1 VLKIFALWA
10 PVLGAFLFFSPPAH
24 SQIAVNPAWSKLL
37 HAPNT
42 VAGEFLLDP
51 SGTEHPERELAA
63 FIKALDTAAI
73 DSGDRHPLC
82 RFPARALWLKENAP
96 SLMLAKVVCP
106 KWDLYR
112 ERVAA
117 TSAAV
122 VFSSY
127 YVNNPA
133 SSFGHTFLRLGKE
146 SAEGDAAPSLLDV
159 GVSYGA
165 ITNGAGPI
173 KYVIGGLTGAFF
185 GSTTAIPYYYKVREY
200 NDYETRDLWNY
211 HLRLTPR
218 EVERLTAHAFELE
231 SAGFPYYF
239 LSSNCSLF
247 VLQMLEATR
256 PGLELTRHLPFYVIP
271 SDTLKALEKENLIER
286 VSYRPSPRARF
297 LFLREKLTADELE
310 LLDRVLADPAHPLPL
325 ADDRRALIYDAAL
338 AHRDFTYAKA
348 ILREEP
354 KALGLKRPLL
364 LARSQVPV
372 KSGDPVVMPP
382 QGSQPHQGHG
392 SRRLGLAALPREQ
405 TLELRFAFHDLLDP
419 SGGYPANTAMTVG
432 KVKLRRTHENRWD
445 VPEVQLL
452 DITSLRPWDRYG
464 WAPSWRME
472 LGLKEIHQT
481 DAYGINGAIG
491 GAFKVAAVTFAVMAG
506 GDAHYLAA
514 TPSRGRAA
522 LGPEALV
529 LWELT
534 PRLKAMTTWRAR
546 FAPWRERI
554 TRHAIRYSPTDTW
567 SLEGNLETQEGPRG
581 TQSGGALYYYF

>member
-1 VLKIFALWA
+1 VLKISPLWA
-10 PVLGAFLFFSPPAH
+10 PVLGAFFFFSSQAF
-24 SQIAVNPAWSKLL
+24 SQIAVNSAWNKLL
-37 HAPNT
+37 HAPNNA
-42 VAGEFLLDP
+42 AGEFLLDP
-51 SGTEHPERELAA
+51 EGGQHPERELVAFLRAIEAA
-63 FIKALDTAAI
+63 PPTAA
-73 DSGDRHPLC
+73 DSHPLC

-96 SLMLAKVVCP
+96 ALTLPQVVCP
-106 KWDLYR
+106 KWDTYR
-112 ERVAA
+112 ERVSA

-146 SAEGDAAPSLLDV
+146 SPEGDVVPSLLDV

-165 ITNGAGPI
+165 VTHGAGPL
-173 KYVIGGLTGAFF
+173 KYVIGGLGGAFY

-211 HLRLTPR
+211 HLRLTPQ
-218 EVERLTAHAFELE
+218 EVQRLTAHAYELE
-231 SAGFPYYF
+231 SAGFAYYF
-239 LSSNCSLF
+239 LSSNCSLYI
-247 VLQMLEATR
+247 LQMLEAAR

-286 VSYRPSPRARF
+286 VSYRPSARARF
-297 LFLREKLTADELE
+297 IFLRKKLSSQELH
-310 LLDRVLADPAHPLPL
+310 LLDQVLADPQTPLPL
-325 ADDRRALIYDAAL
+325 DQTRQALVYDAAL
-338 AHRDFTYAKA
+338 AHRDLTYAKQ
-348 ILREEP
+348 ILREDP
-354 KALGLKRPLL
+354 TALALKRPLL
-364 LARSQVPV
+364 LARSKVPV
-372 KSGDPVVMPP
+372 KSIDPVVIPTD
-382 QGSQPHQGHG
+382 GTRPHQGHG
-392 SRRLGLAALPREQ
+392 SRRLGVSALEREQ
-405 TLELRFAFHDLLDP
+405 TLEMRFAFHDLLDP

-432 KVKLRRTHENRWD
+432 KIKLRHTNENRWD
-445 VPEVQLL
+445 IPEVQLL

-491 GAFKVAAVTFAVMAG
+491 GAFKFATVTFAVMAG

-514 TPSRGRAA
+514 TPIRGRVA

-529 LWELT
+529 LWEVT
-534 PRLKAMTTWRAR
+534 PRLKAMSTWRAR

-554 TRHAIRYSPTDTW
+554 TRHAIRFAPTDTW
-567 SLEGNLETQEGPRG
+567 SIEGNLETQEGARG
-581 TQSGGALYYYF
+581 TQAGGALYYYF

>member
-1 VLKIFALWA
+1 MLKISPLWA
-10 PVLGAFLFFSPPAH
+10 PVVGAFFFFSQEAS
-24 SQIAVNPAWSKLL
+24 SQIAANPAWKKLL
-37 HAPNT
+37 HSPTNA
-42 VAGEFLLDP
+42 AGGFLLDP
-51 SGTEHPERELAA
+51 KGGLHPDRELAA
-63 FIKALDTAAI
+63 FIKAIETTAP
-73 DSGDRHPLC
+73 SVGDAHPLC

-96 SLMLAKVVCP
+96 TLTLPHVVCP
-106 KWDLYR
+106 KWDTYR
-112 ERVAA
+112 ERVSA

-146 SAEGDAAPSLLDV
+146 SAEGDAVPSLLDV

-165 ITNGAGPI
+165 ITNGAGPL
-173 KYVIGGLTGAFF
+173 KYVIGGLGGAFY

-200 NDYETRDLWNY
+200 NDYESRDLWNY
-211 HLRLTPR
+211 HLNFAPQ
-218 EVERLTAHAFELE
+218 EVERLTAHAYELE
-231 SAGFPYYF
+231 SAGFSYYF

-247 VLQMLEATR
+247 ILQMLEAAR

-271 SDTLKALEKENLIER
+271 SDTLKALEKENLIQR
-286 VSYRPSPRARF
+286 VSYRPSARARF
-297 LFLREKLTADELE
+297 MFLRKKLDQAELT
-310 LLDRVLADPAHPLPL
+310 LLDQVLADHQTPLSLAPA
-325 ADDRRALIYDAAL
+325 RQALVYDAAL
-338 AHRDFTYAKA
+338 AHRDLTYAKQ

-354 KALGLKRPLL
+354 QALALKRPLL
-364 LARSQVPV
+364 LARSKVPV
-372 KSGDPVVMPP
+372 KSIDPVVIPAD
-382 QGSQPHQGHG
+382 GTRPHQGHG
-392 SRRLGLAALPREQ
+392 SRRLGVSAFEREQ
-405 TLELRFAFHDLLDP
+405 TLEMRFAFHDLLDP

-432 KVKLRRTHENRWD
+432 KVKLRHTNENRWD

-491 GAFKVAAVTFAVMAG
+491 GAFKLAAVTFAVMAG

-514 TPSRGRAA
+514 TPTRGRAA
-522 LGPEALV
+522 IGPEALV

-554 TRHAIRYSPTDTW
+554 SRHALRFAPSDAW
-567 SLEGNLETQEGPRG
+567 SFEANIETQEGARG
-581 TQSGGALYYYF
+581 TQAGGALFYYF